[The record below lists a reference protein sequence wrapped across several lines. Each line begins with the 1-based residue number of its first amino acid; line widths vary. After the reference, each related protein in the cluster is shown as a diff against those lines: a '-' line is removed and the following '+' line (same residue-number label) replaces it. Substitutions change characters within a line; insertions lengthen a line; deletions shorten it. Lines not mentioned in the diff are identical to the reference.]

1 MILKVKIGTR
11 KLKRLKLYSEGE
23 YFNIDVDDLN
33 DGQFDT
39 IMISEICHKSPKTKI
54 WFSDKSTKKVKITS
68 RNKHQL
74 TASGKSNL
82 QALFR
87 WADQLDKDGYKVY
100 VDSDE
105 TKQYIQGSGFIP
117 ELASNDVKV
126 I

>member
-1 MILKVKIGTR
+1 M
-11 KLKRLKLYSEGE
+11 
-23 YFNIDVDDLN
+23 N

-39 IMISEICHKSPKTKI
+39 IMISEIHKSYKTKI

-74 TASGKSNL
+74 TVSGKSNL

-100 VDSDE
+100 VDSNE
-105 TKQYIQGSGFIP
+105 TKQYIQESGFIP
-117 ELASNDVKV
+117 ELASNDVK
-126 I
+126 II